1 MRNRN
6 LILAALASLLI
17 LGAGASF
24 ASGNGK
30 PVMAYY
36 MPWYAAKPFSGAWG
50 WHWTMNHFNPDQVN
64 ASGERE
70 IASWYYPLI
79 GPYDSA
85 DPAVLEYHVLLMK
98 LAGIDG
104 VIVDWYGS
112 ADYFDYAAVN
122 QNTSR
127 LFDYTRKAG
136 LKFAICYEDQTI
148 QRLIDGKRLAAAA
161 DIHHAQQE
169 MLYLQTNFFCDPSYF
184 RLKGKPFLD
193 NFGPQYFLASTNWDE
208 IFSALDASNRP
219 SFFTEDNP
227 LASGLGAFDWPPMWL
242 SQQPG
247 TGGVL
252 SEASL
257 RNYLADFE
265 KKSTDWPA
273 FISSAFP
280 RFHDIYQRAAVR
292 NYWGYLGDRNGETL
306 RETLNRALT
315 NNSALVQIVTW
326 NDFGEGTAI
335 EPTKEYGFRD
345 LYLVQGLCRQKLD
358 TTRLWPTN
366 ELALVLQFYNLRHNS
381 VTNAA
386 LALALDQVF
395 TNFVSGHEVSAINRL
410 RELNARL
417 PYQPV
422 KKLLKIY

>member
-6 LILAALASLLI
+6 LILATLALLLI

-24 ASGNGK
+24 ASGNRK

-122 QNTSR
+122 QNTSL

-148 QRLIDGKRLAAAA
+148 QRLIDGKRLAAGA

-208 IFSALDASNRP
+208 IFSVLDASNRP

-345 LYLVQGLCRQKLD
+345 LYLIQGLCRQKLG

-366 ELALVLQFYNLRHNS
+366 ELALVFQFYNLRHNS

-395 TNFVSGHEVSAINRL
+395 TNFVSGQEESAINRL
-410 RELNARL
+410 RELNARF
-417 PYQPV
+417 P
-422 KKLLKIY
+422 

>member
-1 MRNRN
+1 MRIPNN
-6 LILAALASLLI
+6 ILAALAALLP
-17 LGAGASF
+17 LGTGVSF
-24 ASGNGK
+24 AATPDK
-30 PVMAYY
+30 PVMVYY
-36 MPWYAAKPFSGAWG
+36 LPWYAAKPFNREWG
-50 WHWTMNHFNPDQVN
+50 WHWTMNHFHPDQVN

-70 IASWYYPLI
+70 VASWYYPLI

-148 QRLIDGKRLAAAA
+148 QRLIDGNRLTPAGA
-161 DIHHAQQE
+161 IQHAQQE
-169 MLYLQTNFFCDPSYF
+169 MLYLQTNFFRDPSYF
-184 RLKGKPFLD
+184 RLQGKPLLE
-193 NFGPQYFLASTNWDE
+193 NFGPQYFLSSTNWDA
-208 IFSALDASNRP
+208 IFSVFGAASRP
-219 SFFTEDNP
+219 TFFTEDNP
-227 LASGLGAFDWPPMWL
+227 LPVGLGAFDWPPMWL

-252 SEASL
+252 SEAAL
-257 RNYLADFE
+257 QNYLADFE
-265 KKSTDWPA
+265 KKSIAWPA

-280 RFHDIYQRAAVR
+280 RFHDIYQRAGVR

-306 RETLNRALT
+306 RETLKRALT
-315 NNSALVQIVTW
+315 NNSALVQIITW
-326 NDFGEGTAI
+326 NDFGEGTTI

-345 LYLVQGLCRQKLD
+345 LYLIQDLCRRQHD
-358 TTRLWPTN
+358 PMRRLLTN
-366 ELALVLQFYNLRHNS
+366 ELASVFQFYHLRQKS
-381 VTNAA
+381 ATNAA
-386 LALALDQVF
+386 LAFALDQVF
-395 TNFVSGHEVSAINRL
+395 TNMVSGQEA
-410 RELNARL
+410 NAFEQL
-417 PYQPV
+417 G
-422 KKLLKIY
+422 KLEAQFP

>member
-1 MRNRN
+1 MMLLLN
-6 LILAALASLLI
+6 L
-17 LGAGASF
+17 GTCASF
-24 ASGNGK
+24 ALTNDK
-30 PVMAYY
+30 PVMVYY
-36 MPWYAAKPFSGAWG
+36 MPWYAAKPFNGELG
-50 WHWTMNHFNPDQVN
+50 WHWTMNHFNPDKVN
-64 ASGERE
+64 ASGDHE

-122 QNTSR
+122 QNTAK

-148 QRLIDGKRLAAAA
+148 QRLIDGRRLTAA
-161 DIHHAQQE
+161 DASHHAQQE
-169 MLYLQTNFFCDPSYF
+169 MLYLQTNFFRYPSYF
-184 RLKGKPFLD
+184 RLNGRPFLE
-193 NFGPQYFLASTNWDE
+193 NFGPQYFLSSTNWDE
-208 IFSALDASNRP
+208 IFFVLDVSNRP
-219 SFFTEDNP
+219 TFFTEDNP
-227 LASGLGAFDWPPMWL
+227 LAAGLGAFNWPPMWL

-257 RNYLADFE
+257 KNYLVDFE
-265 KKSTDWPA
+265 KKSAGWPA
-273 FISSAFP
+273 FVSSAFP
-280 RFHDIYQRAAVR
+280 RFHDIYQRAGVR
-292 NYWGYLGDRNGETL
+292 NYWGYLGDRKGETL

-326 NDFGEGTAI
+326 NDFGEGTTI

-345 LYLVQGLCRQKLD
+345 LYLIQDLCRQQLASKR
-358 TTRLWPTN
+358 RLLTN
-366 ELALVLQFYNLRHNS
+366 DLASAFQFYNLRKKS
-381 VTNAA
+381 ATNAE
-386 LALALDQVF
+386 LALALNQVF
-395 TNFVSGHEVSAINRL
+395 TNIVSGKE
-410 RELNARL
+410 ENAL
-417 PYQPV
+417 KQLG
-422 KKLLKIY
+422 KLKAQFP